1 MSAVAT
7 ADARELRHL
16 MIDQLKKGL
25 SLSEAVERALRAL
38 PREAFLPGT
47 DLDRVYSG
55 MVVPTKWDA
64 RGTPIS
70 SSSEVGVMAVMADQ
84 LDLAEGQHVLEIGSG
99 TGYNAA
105 MLASIVG
112 QRGRVTT
119 VEIDTDLADSARDHL
134 RRAGFDRV
142 DVRAADGWLGW
153 SDAAPYDRI
162 ELTASTTDVSP
173 HWVEQLADDGR
184 LVVPLRTL
192 AGSQML
198 VAFRKSG
205 ATLRSMSLRP
215 GGFMPLRGTNLDAD
229 EALTAGDYEFELA
242 SASAD
247 TVRTVTDLLATD
259 PRTEIGPPTQPTHWG
274 AYSALALSGQDTI
287 ALRKKRTM
295 GVAVGVIDPG
305 APGIAVIEV
314 AGTIVA
320 GPLTL
325 ITTFGSPA
333 VADRL
338 RERLAN
344 LRPQGLGTLSIVAAP
359 SNGET
364 PEGDTVIRRKNYTF
378 VFTRGMAGS

>member
-1 MSAVAT
+1 
-7 ADARELRHL
+7 
-16 MIDQLKKGL
+16 MIDQLKRGL
-25 SLSEAVERALRAL
+25 AMSESVERALRAL

-64 RGTPIS
+64 GGTPIS

-112 QRGRVTT
+112 QRGRITT

-205 ATLRSMSLRP
+205 TTLRSTSLRP
-215 GGFMPLRGTNLDAD
+215 GGFMPLRRTNLDAE

-247 TVRTVTDLLATD
+247 AVRTVTDLLATD
-259 PRTEIGPPTQPTHWG
+259 PRTEIGPPTHWG

-325 ITTFGSPA
+325 ITTFGSAA

-344 LRPQGLGTLSIVAAP
+344 LRPEGLGALSIVAAP
-359 SNGET
+359 SNGGT

-378 VFTRGMAGS
+378 VFARAIAGS